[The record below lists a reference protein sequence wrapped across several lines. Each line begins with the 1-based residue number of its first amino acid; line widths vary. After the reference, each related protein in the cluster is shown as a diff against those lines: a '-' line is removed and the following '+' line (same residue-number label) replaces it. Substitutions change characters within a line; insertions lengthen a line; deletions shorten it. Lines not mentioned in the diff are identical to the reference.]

1 MVRAGLALNCEGNS
15 ERDGEGA
22 SFNGA
27 TGRSDIE
34 GKAARVAVSKRGRER
49 VSIQNWEMQLM
60 VNIRGMTP
68 EERTR
73 LESIDIVL
81 RSDTVREQIRPI
93 IERVRAELARKNEA
107 LMTWEPIPL
116 TVFGG
121 ALPREIRSAWVFVLR
136 AGADTG
142 AERHPNS
149 HQRMMTFEGSGD
161 MQTEERGQWQSNV
174 LVGDHEAPLE
184 RRWIS
189 IPQNVWHRPVVGA
202 DADWTVVSFHTV
214 PAEELIEEKPD
225 DSSQDG
231 TKQMKYLEK

>member
-1 MVRAGLALNCEGNS
+1 VKSRKE
-15 ERDGEGA
+15 EVE
-22 SFNGA
+22 
-27 TGRSDIE
+27 I
-34 GKAARVAVSKRGRER
+34 K
-49 VSIQNWEMQLM
+49 NWETQLI

-73 LESIDIVL
+73 LESIEMVL
-81 RSDTVREQIRPI
+81 RSDTVREKIRPI

-116 TVFGG
+116 TVFGH

-161 MQTEERGQWQSNV
+161 MQTEEGGHWQSNV
-174 LVGDHEAPLE
+174 LVSDHEAPLE
-184 RRWIS
+184 GRWIS

-202 DADWTVVSFHTV
+202 DVNWTVVSFHTV
-214 PAEELIEEKPD
+214 PAEELIEEKQD
-225 DSSQDG
+225 ESSQDG